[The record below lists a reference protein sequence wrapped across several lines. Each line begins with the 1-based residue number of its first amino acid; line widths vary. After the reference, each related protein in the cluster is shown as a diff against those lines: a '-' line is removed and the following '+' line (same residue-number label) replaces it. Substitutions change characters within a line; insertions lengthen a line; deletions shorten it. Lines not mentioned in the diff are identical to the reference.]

1 MLQGA
6 LWAIAITFDV
16 GVPFLFFAEGWKL
29 MPSHFAERYG
39 LIVIIALGESIVAI
53 GVGSHE
59 VVDLGVVTAATLGMG
74 ISAALW
80 WLYFDMISWLAVRR
94 LVEAEPGRQQNELA
108 RDAYGVLHF
117 PIVAGIVLA
126 ALGLKTTLAHVGDP
140 LDTIPAVA
148 LLGGV
153 ALYLLGH
160 VAFRWRLVH
169 TMSRHRL
176 LCSVV
181 LVALFP
187 LAVEVPA
194 LATVALV
201 LLVLCLLV
209 VYEVRRFAETR
220 DHVRHQL
227 AGGRVAE

>member
-1 MLQGA
+1 M
-6 LWAIAITFDV
+6 
-16 GVPFLFFAEGWKL
+16 
-29 MPSHFAERYG
+29 
-39 LIVIIALGESIVAI
+39 
-53 GVGSHE
+53 
-59 VVDLGVVTAATLGMG
+59 
-74 ISAALW
+74 
-80 WLYFDMISWLAVRR
+80 
-94 LVEAEPGRQQNELA
+94 
-108 RDAYGVLHF
+108 
-117 PIVAGIVLA
+117 LA

-140 LDTIPAVA
+140 LDTFPPWRFSAA
-148 LLGGV
+148 SRSTCSATSLSGGG
-153 ALYLLGH
+153 Y
-160 VAFRWRLVH
+160 VH